1 MILQYLSFSI
11 SIAFI
16 SFIIGMILTT
26 LIRNSKLYQGKLS
39 NLNFVKSE
47 TVNRLL
53 GVGVIKWIVKNTFF
67 KFLNPTLKVERKMNL
82 SDLKEIRNA
91 MTKAEIDHLFAFAF
105 VMLFVIYALLTQKY
119 LFALTLMV
127 INTLMNLCPSL
138 LQQQNKRRL
147 DLLMGRFAVS

>member
-1 MILQYLSFSI
+1 
-11 SIAFI
+11 
-16 SFIIGMILTT
+16 MILTT

>member
-1 MILQYLSFSI
+1 
-11 SIAFI
+11 
-16 SFIIGMILTT
+16 MILTT

-67 KFLNPTLKVERKMNL
+67 KFLNPALKVDRKMNL
-82 SDLKEIRNA
+82 SDLKEIRSA

-105 VMLFVIYALLTQKY
+105 VMLIVIYALLTQNY
-119 LFALTLMV
+119 LFTLTLMV

>member
-11 SIAFI
+11 SIAFT
-16 SFIIGMILTT
+16 SFIVGMILTT
-26 LIRNSKLYQGKLS
+26 LIKNSKLYQGKLS